1 MASTHTTNLGIE
13 KIGFGE
19 QDGTW
24 GTVTNTN
31 FDLIDEAIN
40 GIVTVSLPAIGTS
53 GTPNDIDITEGTS
66 SDGRN
71 AFIELTDGGDLGGTA
86 FVRITPNDAEKIVF
100 IRNSL
105 TASRAVNV
113 FQGTYN
119 ASNDYT
125 VTAGEDVIL
134 KFDGAGT
141 GAVVSS
147 VLLNPRL
154 TAVFTDTI
162 SENTAA
168 TGVTIEG
175 VLLKDSIVA
184 VDTINESTPAAGVTI
199 DGVLLKDNGIT
210 MIGALDA
217 DTITTAGALTLQS
230 FGATAVTLN
239 SADVTVDLPLKVDQI
254 DDISGLGVFIEGV
267 KLQTDVLYVDTI
279 NELTPTLG
287 VTIEGTLNSTIDD
300 AVVSGVTTAMTL
312 THTTSGTTANG
323 IGVGLDFVAET
334 TAGNEIGAQIEAV
347 VTDVT
352 SASED
357 FDLAFNL
364 MAAGAAATER
374 MRITAAGNVGIGV
387 TAPERLLHV
396 RRGAGAGTVTD
407 GSTYLAVLDSNADC
421 VLQLRSPDTDTQF
434 IRFSTPSAFSRAA
447 ISYNGTSSDL
457 TLQSDAQT
465 SFNTGGGNER
475 MRIDSSGNV
484 GIGLT
489 SPAYT
494 FDVTN
499 IGTDFAPAIRARDNG
514 AASSWAR
521 LDLEHRLASGPFIMY
536 QTNAGQVGIRNDS
549 TLTAANMTFVA
560 GGTGNPSE
568 FVFQS
573 AVGTEVMRI
582 DSVGNVLVGGTA
594 TPTSSVGN
602 LALFNGTAP
611 TAGPA
616 NGIVLYS
623 EDVTASAELKVMDE
637 ANNITTLSPHNFSL
651 IPDGPSEDMAWAHY
665 SERDGKKINVDM
677 LKLARLME
685 GLTGEKLVYQ
695 ENS

>member
-53 GTPNDIDITEGTS
+53 GTPNDIDITEGIS

-396 RRGAGAGTVTD
+396 RKGAGAGTVTD

-421 VLQLRSPDTDTQF
+421 VLQLRSPDTDTQY
-434 IRFSTPSAFSRAA
+434 IRFSTPSSFARAS
-447 ISYNGTSSDL
+447 ISYDGTASLL

-465 SFNTGGGNER
+465 SFNTGGGIEAL
-475 MRIDSSGNV
+475 RID
-484 GIGLT
+484 
-489 SPAYT
+489 
-494 FDVTN
+494 
-499 IGTDFAPAIRARDNG
+499 
-514 AASSWAR
+514 ASR
-521 LDLEHRLASGPFIMY
+521 
-536 QTNAGQVGIRNDS
+536 
-549 TLTAANMTFVA
+549 
-560 GGTGNPSE
+560 
-568 FVFQS
+568 
-573 AVGTEVMRI
+573 
-582 DSVGNVLVGGTA
+582 NVLVGLTASNGADNGIFEVTNSSIANANHAGTFSTAATA
-594 TPTSSVGN
+594 TTTDNKILAFQTSNTVAQG
-602 LALFNGTAP
+602 AIA
-611 TAGPA
+611 A
-616 NGIVLYS
+616 NGAGVAAFS
-623 EDVTASAELKVMDE
+623 TFSDERLKE
-637 ANNITTLSPHNFSL
+637 NITPLQGELANIMALNPVEFDWKDGSGHQYGFIAQEML
-651 IPDGPSEDMAWAHY
+651 GVYPDSIAVPENPEEMMTIGGWSKED
-665 SERDGKKINVDM
+665 
-677 LKLARLME
+677 ARLVKAIQEQQAIINALVARLEALE
-685 GLTGEKLVYQ
+685 GI
-695 ENS
+695 

>member
-287 VTIEGTLNSTIDD
+287 VTIEGTELNNNYVKI
-300 AVVSGVTTAMTL
+300 
-312 THTTSGTTANG
+312 NG
-323 IGVGLDFVAET
+323 AAPTGLD
-334 TAGNEIGAQIEAV
+334 N
-347 VTDVT
+347 
-352 SASED
+352 
-357 FDLAFNL
+357 NL
-364 MAAGAAATER
+364 DCAGAGFFSLNGSAVDGSAGVRLFSFVGVSYIDMVSRDSTTFKTGIHRANNHRFHTGVSPTTEA
-374 MRITAAGNVGIGV
+374 MRIDTAGNVGIGV

-396 RRGAGAGTVTD
+396 RKGAGAGTVTD
-407 GSTYLAVLDSNADC
+407 GSTYLAVLDSDADC

-434 IRFSTPSAFSRAA
+434 IRFSTPSSFARAS
-447 ISYNGTSSDL
+447 ISYDGTASLL

-465 SFNTGGGNER
+465 SFNTGGGTEAL
-475 MRIDSSGNV
+475 RID
-484 GIGLT
+484 
-489 SPAYT
+489 
-494 FDVTN
+494 
-499 IGTDFAPAIRARDNG
+499 
-514 AASSWAR
+514 ASR
-521 LDLEHRLASGPFIMY
+521 
-536 QTNAGQVGIRNDS
+536 
-549 TLTAANMTFVA
+549 
-560 GGTGNPSE
+560 
-568 FVFQS
+568 
-573 AVGTEVMRI
+573 
-582 DSVGNVLVGGTA
+582 NVLVGLTASNGADNGIFEVTNSSVANANHAGTFSTAATA
-594 TPTSSVGN
+594 TTTDNKILAFQTSNTVAQG
-602 LALFNGTAP
+602 AIA
-611 TAGPA
+611 A
-616 NGIVLYS
+616 NGAGVAAFS
-623 EDVTASAELKVMDE
+623 TFSDERLKE
-637 ANNITTLSPHNFSL
+637 NITPLQGELANIMALNPVEFDWKDGSGHQYGFIAQEML
-651 IPDGPSEDMAWAHY
+651 GVYPDSIAVPEDPEEMMTIGGW
-665 SERDGKKINVDM
+665 SKED
-677 LKLARLME
+677 ARLVKAIQEQQAIINALVARLEALE
-685 GLTGEKLVYQ
+685 GI
-695 ENS
+695 